1 MRLGGVV
8 LVSRE
13 ALEEI
18 DREDLAQFE
27 VHPYPYP
34 SSPPPPS
41 PRCPSPKGTVSQ
53 EKYGVYRYH
62 MRGSWGPDNGPQTHF
77 APPHMPIA
85 ING

>member
-1 MRLGGVV
+1 MFLITAKLTSWLILKFYSIFSRVKEANLRLGGVV

-34 SSPPPPS
+34 SFFTAKQLSKS
-41 PRCPSPKGTVSQ
+41 LVMLSTSKFR
-53 EKYGVYRYH
+53 
-62 MRGSWGPDNGPQTHF
+62 
-77 APPHMPIA
+77 
-85 ING
+85 

>member
-41 PRCPSPKGTVSQ
+41 PRCPIPKGTVSQ

>member
-34 SSPPPPS
+34 SSPPPS
-41 PRCPSPKGTVSQ
+41 PRCPCPKGTVSE

-62 MRGSWGPDNGPQTHF
+62 MRGSWGPHNGPQTHF
-77 APPHMPIA
+77 APPRMPDA